1 MAAKAGPAAAAA
13 LAPRAASGASRSP
26 GVRLISVPIARS
38 DVASGRVHEVNPVNV
53 PPAKKARTPDAAE
66 SGDKAAPQSAVDFE
80 KSLARL
86 EDVVKRLEQPN
97 LPLTDAMKLF
107 EEGLQLAQNCQKQ
120 LQEAEGRVEIL
131 LKSADGKLAAEP
143 FRPKGAD
150 EDLAS

>member
-1 MAAKAGPAAAAA
+1 
-13 LAPRAASGASRSP
+13 
-26 GVRLISVPIARS
+26 
-38 DVASGRVHEVNPVNV
+38 VNL
-53 PPAKKARTPDAAE
+53 PPAKKARTPDSPD
-66 SGDKAAPQSAVDFE
+66 SGEKPGSSAGMDFE

-107 EEGLQLAQNCQKQ
+107 EEGLQLAQQCQKQ

-143 FRPKGAD
+143 FRPKGA
-150 EDLAS
+150 EEEETP

>member
-1 MAAKAGPAAAAA
+1 MT
-13 LAPRAASGASRSP
+13 
-26 GVRLISVPIARS
+26 
-38 DVASGRVHEVNPVNV
+38 V
-53 PPAKKARTPDAAE
+53 PPAKKGRPADASDPAE
-66 SGDKAAPQSAVDFE
+66 KSAPQPGMDFE
-80 KSLARL
+80 KSLTRL

-107 EEGLQLAQNCQKQ
+107 EEGLNLAQQCQKQ

-150 EDLAS
+150 EDQ